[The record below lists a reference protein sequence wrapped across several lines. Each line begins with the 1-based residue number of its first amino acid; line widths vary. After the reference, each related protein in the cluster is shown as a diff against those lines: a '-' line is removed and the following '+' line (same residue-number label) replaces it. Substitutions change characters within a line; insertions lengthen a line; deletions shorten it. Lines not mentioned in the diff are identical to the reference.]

1 MKEMFRKR
9 LKFILII
16 IFIVSMFGGTLN
28 FGVSLKEVEAKVEN
42 NPTTLAANLD
52 KTEDFVYLS
61 DLDYMTESGM
71 SQNGWSGHSIQKDKN
86 QEGGELS
93 LIVNGEKRPYVKGVS
108 IHARGW
114 ATYDI
119 SELSTEYPRFIAKI
133 GVDGGRGTAGSI
145 KYTIYVSNDLSTW
158 DTLLATPVL
167 TGSSEAVNV
176 DVNVEGYKYLRIYV
190 DPNGANTSDHDAE

>member
-145 KYTIYVSNDLSTW
+145 KYTIY
-158 DTLLATPVL
+158 
-167 TGSSEAVNV
+167 G
-176 DVNVEGYKYLRIYV
+176 IY
-190 DPNGANTSDHDAE
+190 